1 MSRFKIL
8 TEFTR
13 TLVDIDG
20 NKIFRFPA
28 ETLLDNIIPDLW
40 IDIMRYSHRFILWNR
55 LIPCPGYRKVTEEE
69 FPTLRN
75 NFIEFYEK
83 NKGIPNFKNTE
94 YTQKMY
100 FIIDGFY
107 TVSTLGGYITLKYSD
122 NKPTIVFDDSALNR
136 FEWNTMNISS
146 MPILLTSTNIHMVL
160 MTPE

>member
-1 MSRFKIL
+1 
-8 TEFTR
+8 
-13 TLVDIDG
+13 
-20 NKIFRFPA
+20 
-28 ETLLDNIIPDLW
+28 
-40 IDIMRYSHRFILWNR
+40 
-55 LIPCPGYRKVTEEE
+55 VTEEE